1 MLWKSGRFSRAASG
15 ALRVQVE
22 NAKATFELPPAVRV
36 RLLSVPPSPLQLSLC
51 SHFKG
56 PYVFR
61 FEVFTAFPAVIVVV
75 VIVAAFP

>member
-36 RLLSVPPSPLQLSLC
+36 RLVSVPPSPLQLSLC

-56 PYVFR
+56 PHV

>member
-1 MLWKSGRFSRAASG
+1 MLWKSGRFARAASG

-36 RLLSVPPSPLQLSLC
+36 RLVSVPPSPHHLFLC

-56 PYVFR
+56 PHVFR
-61 FEVFTAFPAVIVVV
+61 FEVFTAFPDFVVV